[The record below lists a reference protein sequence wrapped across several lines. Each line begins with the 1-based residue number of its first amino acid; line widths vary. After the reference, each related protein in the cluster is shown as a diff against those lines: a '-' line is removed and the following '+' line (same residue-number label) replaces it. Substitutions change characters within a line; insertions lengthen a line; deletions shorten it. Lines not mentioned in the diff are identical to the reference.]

1 MTNQSSKD
9 LKVELQSHGVRTDG
23 IDLSGRQGGAGP
35 AEGICLFI
43 NGTPASVPVTADYV
57 HQSPFSLCKDPQ
69 QNKIMLYRSEQPVQ
83 EVQIQKRPGYYD
95 LKTSE
100 GIPYTSLALMHGTD
114 CLGSTVLQ
122 KCAYWKSSGG
132 SCHFCGIGI
141 SLANG
146 NTVSEKDPVSLAEV
160 AEAAEKLD
168 GAKHVVLTSG
178 STPKR
183 SKEVQHLA
191 RCTEAIKRRTGL
203 AVQVQFLPLESPD
216 ELSLLK
222 DHGVDSVGIHIESF
236 DPEVLNKIS
245 PHKAAFGLK
254 GYIEAWEEAVNVFGE
269 NQVASFILVGMGETD
284 ESILH
289 GSEILARMGVYPYL
303 VPFRP
308 IPGTPLG
315 NAKPPLAAR
324 MRNLYNE
331 VAAILKS
338 TQISAAQFKAGC
350 VRCGSC
356 SAMPDF
362 EL

>member
-1 MTNQSSKD
+1 MTDQSSKD
-9 LKVELQSHGVRTDG
+9 LNVELQSYGVRTDG
-23 IDLSGRQGGAGP
+23 IDLSGRKGGAGP

-43 NGTPASVPVTADYV
+43 NGSPASVPVTADYV
-57 HQSPFSLCKDPQ
+57 HQSPFSLRKDPYQ
-69 QNKIMLYRSEQPVQ
+69 EKIILYRAEHPVQ
-83 EVQIQKRPGYYD
+83 EIHIQKRPRYYD

-100 GIPYTSLALMHGTD
+100 GIPYTSIALMHGSD
-114 CLGSTVLQ
+114 CLGSTVIQ

-141 SLANG
+141 SLENG
-146 NTVSEKDPVSLAEV
+146 NTISEKDPASLAEV
-160 AEAAEKLD
+160 AEAAEKMD

-183 SKEVQHLA
+183 RKEIQHLA
-191 RCTEAIKRRTGL
+191 KCTKAIKNKTDL
-203 AVQVQFLPLESPD
+203 AIQVQFLPLESPD

-222 DHGVDSVGIHIESF
+222 DHGVDSVGFHIESF

-254 GYIEAWEEAVNVFGE
+254 GYIEAWEEAVNVVGE
-269 NQVASFILVGMGETD
+269 NQVASSILVGMGETD

-289 GSEILARMGVYPYL
+289 GTEILARMGVYPYL

-308 IPGTPLG
+308 IPGTPMG
-315 NAKPPLAAR
+315 NRRPPLAAR

-331 VAAILKS
+331 AAAILKN
-338 TQISAAQFKAGC
+338 TQISADLFKAGC

-362 EL
+362 ER